1 MATIIGI
8 DVSKKELIGIRINR
22 AGKEVEN
29 YKFENNSDAINN
41 FLHNT
46 AQKHKH
52 LIIAAES
59 TSYFHRNLA
68 LACINQGIPFRLIN
82 PITTKQ
88 FVKVTVRG
96 RKTDMSDA
104 LIIAKLALHGEG
116 RYMQKEDFSFNKS
129 ISRTASKLS
138 KMERSIGNMIK
149 RLDTVEDEEKYIV
162 SDILKECRET
172 LEASTIKL
180 RKHLHKQTDS
190 ILGKLLTSIPGI
202 GPTIADIL
210 IAEIGSIDRFNSG
223 KALVAFSGIDP
234 RVKQSGT
241 SLKRNTKITKRGSPH
256 LRHILYFATV
266 VAQLHSKEFKDYF
279 LKKTAE
285 GKTYT
290 EATLSGARKLTYRI
304 YAVWKRGTPYIVKV

>member
-1 MATIIGI
+1 MTIIGI
-8 DVSKKELIGIRINR
+8 DVSKKDLVGVRINR
-22 AGKEVEN
+22 AGKEVQN
-29 YKFENNSDAINN
+29 YKFENNSDTIST
-41 FLHNT
+41 FLSDIT
-46 AQKHKH
+46 QKHKH
-52 LIIAAES
+52 VVIACES
-59 TSYFHRNLA
+59 TSYFHRSLA
-68 LACINQGIPFRLIN
+68 LACIKQDIPFRLIN

-116 RYMQKEDFSFNKS
+116 RYMLKEDFSFNKS

-138 KMERSIGNMIK
+138 EMERSIGNMIN
-149 RLDTVEDEEKYIV
+149 RLSTVEDEEKDEV
-162 SDILKECRET
+162 SDILKTCRET
-172 LEASTIKL
+172 LETSTNKL

-190 ILGKLLTSIPGI
+190 TLQKILTSIPGV

-210 IAEIGSIDRFNSG
+210 IAEIGNIDRFHSG
-223 KALVAFSGIDP
+223 KALVAFAGIDP
-234 RVKQSGT
+234 RVKQSGQ
-241 SLKRNTKITKRGSPH
+241 SLKRNTRITKRGSPH
-256 LRHILYFATV
+256 LRHVLYFATV
-266 VAQLHSKEFKDYF
+266 VAQLHCKEFREHF

-304 YAVWKRGTPYIVKV
+304 YAVLKRRTPYIIKL